1 MRPPPFNTT
10 GRTLDSMA
18 YQGLIL
24 LKQTTENDGQ
34 YHHRSHL
41 FTVHWWGE
49 ELADDGAAS
58 GGRVRHV
65 ASGEACDFR
74 DWSALV
80 GVLLGMLQGLDG
92 VKHTDAQGENR
103 QDGV

>member
-1 MRPPPFNTT
+1 M
-10 GRTLDSMA
+10 GSMV

-24 LKQTTENDGQ
+24 LKQTTEDGGQ

-49 ELADDGAAS
+49 ELADDQGAG

-65 ASGEACDFR
+65 ASGEARDFG

-80 GVLLGMLQGLDG
+80 GILLGMLQGLEG
-92 VKHTDAQGENR
+92 GNHSDAKG
-103 QDGV
+103 QDGQDGEEPS

>member
-1 MRPPPFNTT
+1 
-10 GRTLDSMA
+10 MA

-24 LKQTTENDGQ
+24 LKQTTEVGGQ
-34 YHHRSHL
+34 YHHRSYL

-49 ELADDGAAS
+49 ELPDGPAAS

-65 ASGEACDFR
+65 ASGETRDFR

-80 GVLLGMLQGLDG
+80 SILLGMLHGLEG
-92 VKHTDAQGENR
+92 G
-103 QDGV
+103 

>member
-1 MRPPPFNTT
+1 MGSTV
-10 GRTLDSMA
+10 

-24 LKQTTENDGQ
+24 LKQTTEDEGQ

-49 ELADDGAAS
+49 ELADDQGA
-58 GGRVRHV
+58 GCGRVRHA
-65 ASGEACDFR
+65 ASGEARDFG

-80 GVLLGMLQGLDG
+80 GVLLGMLQELDG
-92 VKHTDAQGENR
+92 GNHTDAKGENR
-103 QDGV
+103 QDGEEPS

>member
-1 MRPPPFNTT
+1 M
-10 GRTLDSMA
+10 GSMV

-24 LKQTTENDGQ
+24 LKQTTEDGGE

-49 ELADDGAAS
+49 ELADEPVAG

-65 ASGEACDFR
+65 ASGEACDFG

-80 GVLLGMLQGLDG
+80 GVLLGMLHGLEG
-92 VKHTDAQGENR
+92 GNHTDPKGESR
-103 QDGV
+103 QDAEEPP

>member
-1 MRPPPFNTT
+1 MV
-10 GRTLDSMA
+10 

-24 LKQTTENDGQ
+24 LKQTTEDGGQ

-41 FTVHWWGE
+41 FSVHWWGE
-49 ELADDGAAS
+49 ELADGPAAS

-65 ASGEACDFR
+65 ASGEARDFR

-80 GVLLGMLQGLDG
+80 GILLGMLQGLDG
-92 VKHTDAQGENR
+92 GIDTDAKWWT
-103 QDGV
+103 

>member
-1 MRPPPFNTT
+1 M
-10 GRTLDSMA
+10 GSMV

-24 LKQTTENDGQ
+24 LKQTTEDDGQ

-49 ELADDGAAS
+49 ELGDDPAAS

-65 ASGEACDFR
+65 ASGEARDFR

-80 GVLLGMLQGLDG
+80 GVLLGMLQGLEG
-92 VKHTDAQGENR
+92 GNHSDAKG
-103 QDGV
+103 QDGQDGEGSS

>member
-1 MRPPPFNTT
+1 MV
-10 GRTLDSMA
+10 

-24 LKQTTENDGQ
+24 LKQTTEDGGQ

-49 ELADDGAAS
+49 DLADDPAAS

-65 ASGEACDFR
+65 ASGEAHDFQ

-80 GVLLGMLQGLDG
+80 GVLLTMLQGLEDG
-92 VKHTDAQGENR
+92 INTNAKGEER
-103 QDGV
+103 QDAEGPSQTVRLMSI